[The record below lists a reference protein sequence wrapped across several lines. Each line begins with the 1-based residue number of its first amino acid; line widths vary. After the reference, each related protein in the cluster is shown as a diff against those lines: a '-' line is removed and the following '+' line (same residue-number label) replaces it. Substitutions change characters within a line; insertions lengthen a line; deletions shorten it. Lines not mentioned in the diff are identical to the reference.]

1 MKSLT
6 GVRRL
11 VRQADRRSLARAD
24 SAEVERQ
31 VQFVQTY
38 GGGYPAEEFPLQN
51 YEQFA
56 RHVFGSWGTTGN
68 AVVFAAIARRLSVF
82 TEAAFKFR
90 DLRTKRL
97 FGGPAL
103 AKLEQPW
110 PGGSTQSLWA
120 WMELDASL
128 AGNSFIRDTGNG
140 LERLRPDWV
149 TIISR
154 VELDQL
160 GHQVRRVVGYWYC
173 PVGDTERGDELFLT
187 DEVAHWAPIPDPL
200 MNFRGLSWISEVI
213 REINGDIRMAEYRE
227 AFFRNA
233 ATPNIV
239 IKYQDKIAPE
249 RVERLQTRLRERN
262 TGMDGAFSTLILDQG
277 ADMTVVGQNMVGS
290 AFDDLQAAGETRILM
305 AAGVPPVVAGARQGL
320 QASEVGEYAVG
331 LRALADMTIRPNWR
345 GACAAL
351 EKLVQVPPGA
361 QLWIDTTDVSALQQ
375 GEQDKAATSQQQAA
389 TIAQLIMQGFDPDS
403 VVAAVVAGDMT
414 LLEHTGAMSV
424 QVQPMSA
431 NQMGQPPAAQQP
443 EPADPGGTDD

>member
-1 MKSLT
+1 
-6 GVRRL
+6 
-11 VRQADRRSLARAD
+11 
-24 SAEVERQ
+24 
-31 VQFVQTY
+31 
-38 GGGYPAEEFPLQN
+38 
-51 YEQFA
+51 
-56 RHVFGSWGTTGN
+56 
-68 AVVFAAIARRLSVF
+68 
-82 TEAAFKFR
+82 
-90 DLRTKRL
+90 
-97 FGGPAL
+97 
-103 AKLEQPW
+103 
-110 PGGSTQSLWA
+110 
-120 WMELDASL
+120 
-128 AGNSFIRDTGNG
+128 
-140 LERLRPDWV
+140 
-149 TIISR
+149 
-154 VELDQL
+154 
-160 GHQVRRVVGYWYC
+160 
-173 PVGDTERGDELFLT
+173 
-187 DEVAHWAPIPDPL
+187 
-200 MNFRGLSWISEVI
+200 
-213 REINGDIRMAEYRE
+213 MAEYRE

-277 ADMTVVGQNMVGS
+277 ADMMVVGQDMVGS

-351 EKLVQVPPGA
+351 EKLVQMPPGA

-389 TIAQLIMQGFDPDS
+389 TIAQLIMNGFDPDS

-424 QVQPMSA
+424 QVQPMPA
-431 NQMGQPPAAQQP
+431 GPMGEPPADQQP